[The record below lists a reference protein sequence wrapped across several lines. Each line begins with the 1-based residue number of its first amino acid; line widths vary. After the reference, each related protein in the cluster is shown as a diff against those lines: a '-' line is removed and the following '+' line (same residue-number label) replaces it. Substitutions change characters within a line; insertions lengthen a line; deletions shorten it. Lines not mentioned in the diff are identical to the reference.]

1 MASARNIEKELA
13 VKGEDFAIMKEEI
26 SAKWEDPHGF

>member
-1 MASARNIEKELA
+1 MAAARTIKKELA

-26 SAKWEDPHGF
+26 SAKRENPPGF

>member
-26 SAKWEDPHGF
+26 SVRWEDPLGV